1 MSFSCVPSVDA
12 FAMFLFRRANKKAAP
27 RPSRAPSF
35 ALPKRRPPVQ
45 LTPSHQHDQ
54 LPFLS
59 RSRFSALPHFRA
71 YEDEPENLSLFI
83 AILYVVDLFGIFPF
97 ITLPALLVKL
107 GYFGLLLVLSI
118 IFLQIYT
125 SFLLSQCWSMAEL
138 LDPSISQKRNFPYA
152 ALAELAYGR
161 YMSVLVSVLL
171 DLSIF
176 SMAVPSVVMAAQN
189 LEAVVLRMSAGHYNF
204 SYCYWAIIVG
214 LVICPLMWL
223 GSPKHMRGLAII
235 AVCVMITIVGL
246 LWFCLFAAPSLGQ
259 PFEGITLELP
269 GFLTVLNSYSVLA
282 FQFDIHPVLLTLQI
296 DMKNKSQVSWA
307 ALSGIAITCGVAI
320 FGSVIAAY
328 KFGSMIANNLL
339 QSLPTSIPFY
349 VMLILMSLQL
359 CFSVTV
365 ASSAMFLQ
373 IENYFKLPESLSLKR
388 MLIRSSVL
396 GLEVL
401 MAEFVPSF
409 DALMDVVGG
418 TITGPL
424 VFILPP
430 LLYRRIRQM
439 ERVHQRIAAE
449 ASYGSMPLDLNYDP
463 VELEM
468 EPLLVAS
475 QPHTPRGCWLRLM
488 RLLHR
493 LECDVSCT
501 MAVLIFG
508 LLATFLST
516 YLNLFTITDLFTNNS
531 PCLTNLTK
539 HFN

>member
-1 MSFSCVPSVDA
+1 
-12 FAMFLFRRANKKAAP
+12 MFFFRRSNVKPAP

-35 ALPKRRPPVQ
+35 ALPKRRAPVL

-71 YEDEPENLSLFI
+71 HGEEPESLSLFI

-97 ITLPALLVKL
+97 LTLPALLVRL
-107 GYFGLLLVLSI
+107 GYFGVLLVLSI
-118 IFLQIYT
+118 IFLQMYT
-125 SFLLSQCWSMAEL
+125 SFLLAQCWTMAEY
-138 LDPSISQKRNFPYA
+138 LDPSIMQKRNYPYA
-152 ALAELAYGR
+152 ALAELAFGPYV
-161 YMSVLVSVLL
+161 SLLVSVLL

-176 SMAVPSVVMAAQN
+176 ALAVPSIVMAAEN

-235 AVCVMITIVGL
+235 AVCGLIIIVAL
-246 LWFCLFAAPSLGQ
+246 LWYCLLDAAAIGE
-259 PFEGITLELP
+259 PFEGVSMELP
-269 GFLTVLNSYSVLA
+269 GFLAVLNSYSILA

-296 DMKNKSQVSWA
+296 DMKRKQQVSWA
-307 ALSGIAITCGVAI
+307 ALGGIAITCSVAI
-320 FGSVIAAY
+320 VGSVLAAY
-328 KFGSMIANNLL
+328 KFGSMVASNLL
-339 QSLPTSIPFY
+339 QSLPTSVPFY

-373 IENYFKLPESLSLKR
+373 IENYFKLPETLTCKR
-388 MLIRSSVL
+388 VLIRSCVL
-396 GLEVL
+396 ALEVL
-401 MAEFVPSF
+401 VAEFVPSF

-430 LLYRRIRQM
+430 LLYRRIRRM
-439 ERVHQRIAAE
+439 ELVHQRIAAE
-449 ASYGSMPLDLNYDP
+449 ASYGSLPLDLNYDP

-468 EPLLVAS
+468 EPLLVTTK
-475 QPHTPRGCWLRLM
+475 PHTPRGLWLRLV

-516 YLNLFTITDLFTNNS
+516 YLNVFTIGDLFKNNS
-531 PCLTNLTK
+531 PCLGNLSV
-539 HFN
+539 H

>member
-1 MSFSCVPSVDA
+1 
-12 FAMFLFRRANKKAAP
+12 MFFFRRQNAKPAP

-54 LPFLS
+54 LPFLR

-97 ITLPALLVKL
+97 VTLPALLVKL
-107 GYFGLLLVLSI
+107 GYFGVLLVLSI
-118 IFLQIYT
+118 IILQIYT
-125 SFLLSQCWSMAEL
+125 SFLLSQCWTMAEL
-138 LDPSISQKRNFPYA
+138 LDPSIQQKRNYPYA
-152 ALAELAYGR
+152 ALAELAYGP
-161 YMSVLVSVLL
+161 YMSLLVSVLL

-176 SMAVPSVVMAAQN
+176 AMAVPSVVMAAQN
-189 LEAVVLRMSAGHYNF
+189 LEGVVLRMSAGQYNF
-204 SYCYWAIIVG
+204 SYCYWAVIVG

-235 AVCVMITIVGL
+235 AVCVMIVIVAL
-246 LWFCLFAAPSLGQ
+246 LWFCLFAAPAIGT
-259 PFEGITLELP
+259 PFEGISLELP
-269 GFLTVLNSYSVLA
+269 GFLTVLNSYSILA
-282 FQFDIHPVLLTLQI
+282 FQFDIHPVLLNLQI
-296 DMKNKSQVSWA
+296 DMKHKSQVSWA
-307 ALSGIAITCGVAI
+307 ALIGIAITCSVAI
-320 FGSVIAAY
+320 FGSIIAAY
-328 KFGSMIANNLL
+328 KFGSMIADNLL
-339 QSLPTSIPFY
+339 QSLPTSVPFY
-349 VMLILMSLQL
+349 VMLILMALQL

-365 ASSAMFLQ
+365 ASSAMFMQ
-373 IENYFKLPESLSLKR
+373 IENYFKLPESLSFKR

-396 GLEVL
+396 ALEVL
-401 MAEFVPSF
+401 VAEFVPSF

-430 LLYRRIRQM
+430 LLYRRIRRM

-449 ASYGSMPLDLNYDP
+449 ASYGSLPLDLNYDP
-463 VELEM
+463 VDLEM
-468 EPLLVAS
+468 EPLLVTS
-475 QPHTPRGCWLRLM
+475 PPTTPRGCWLRIV
-488 RLLHR
+488 RFLHR

-516 YLNLFTITDLFTNNS
+516 YLNIFSLPNLFTNNS
-531 PCLTNLTK
+531 PCLSNLTK
-539 HFN
+539 HF